1 MYMFSVTRKI
11 RVSRALLL
19 ILYVLFIICGCLSIW
34 LQLALVVKNELILQI
49 VLIYCESLVWTACIL
64 KGLESVVF

>member
-49 VLIYCESLVWTACIL
+49 GVDILWIVSLN
-64 KGLESVVF
+64 GLYTERNWSL